1 MLSNP
6 KSTVWYSKEYM
17 KDRNGMYTNDQLIEK
32 AFNVNAWMNRNPDN
46 EWVQNC
52 GQTIITGLNGLY
64 TKDTIH

>member
-1 MLSNP
+1 
-6 KSTVWYSKEYM
+6 M
-17 KDRNGMYTNDQLIEK
+17 KDPNGMYTNDQLIEK

-64 TKDTIH
+64 TKDTING